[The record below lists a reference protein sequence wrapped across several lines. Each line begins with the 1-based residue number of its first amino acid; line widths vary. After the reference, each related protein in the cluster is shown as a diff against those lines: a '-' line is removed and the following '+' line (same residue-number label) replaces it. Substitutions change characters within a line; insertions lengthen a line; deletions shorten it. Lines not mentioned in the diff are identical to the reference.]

1 MSFFP
6 NRALANT
13 AKKSNQ
19 ASYRPNL
26 VSLMTL
32 CANNYM
38 LLLKV
43 LANKNA
49 LGESRHFFISDF
61 LHYNV
66 TIKEITRYTSVIS
79 FEQDSLN
86 HTLKNIPRVV
96 TNALQ
101 PRMTIRLYHDAR
113 MAEVLATQDIRQ
125 VKPRYDYPNSHMHQQ
140 DEKQQINQFLNEWLH
155 LCLRLGQVN
164 VALND

>member
-6 NRALANT
+6 NRAL
-13 AKKSNQ
+13 SNATKQ
-19 ASYRPNL
+19 NYQPNL

-43 LANKNA
+43 LASKTA

-61 LHYNV
+61 LSYNV
-66 TIKEITRYTSVIS
+66 TIKEVTRYTSVVS
-79 FEQDSLN
+79 FEQEILN
-86 HTLKNIPRVV
+86 TSFKNVPGVV
-96 TNALQ
+96 ASALH
-101 PRMTIRLYHDAR
+101 PRMIIRLYHDAR
-113 MAEVLATQDIRQ
+113 MAEVLSTQDIRQ
-125 VKPRYDYPNSHMHQQ
+125 VKPRYSYPNSHMHQQ
-140 DEKQQINQFLNEWLH
+140 DEKQQTNQFLNEWLH

-164 VALND
+164 VELPS

>member
-6 NRALANT
+6 NRAVVNAT
-13 AKKSNQ
+13 KKGYQ
-19 ASYRPNL
+19 PNL

-43 LANKNA
+43 LAGKTA
-49 LGESRHFFISDF
+49 LDETRHFFISDF
-61 LHYNV
+61 LSYSV
-66 TIKEITRYTSVIS
+66 KITEVTRYTSVIS
-79 FEQDSLN
+79 FEQDSLRDA
-86 HTLKNIPRVV
+86 LKSIPCAVV
-96 TNALQ
+96 SSLH

-125 VKPRYDYPNSHMHQQ
+125 VKPRYDYPNTQMHQQ
-140 DEKQQINQFLNEWLH
+140 DEKQQTNQFLNEWLH

-164 VALND
+164 IDLQA

>member
-6 NRALANT
+6 NRAVAKQ
-13 AKKSNQ
+13 AKKN
-19 ASYRPNL
+19 YRPNL

-43 LANKNA
+43 LANKKA
-49 LGESRHFFISDF
+49 LGEARHFFISDF
-61 LHYNV
+61 LSYTV
-66 TIKEITRYTSVIS
+66 TIKEVTRYTSVIC
-79 FEQDSLN
+79 FEQESLC
-86 HTLKNIPRVV
+86 HSLKNIPA
-96 TNALQ
+96 TLANSLH

-125 VKPRYDYPNSHMHQQ
+125 VKPRYDYPNNQMHQQ
-140 DEKQQINQFLNEWLH
+140 DEKQQTNQFLNEWLH
-155 LCLRLGQVN
+155 LCLDLGQVN
-164 VALND
+164 LKLPA

>member
-6 NRALANT
+6 NRALANAT
-13 AKKSNQ
+13 KQ
-19 ASYRPNL
+19 SYQPNL

-43 LANKNA
+43 LASKTA

-61 LHYNV
+61 LSYNV
-66 TIKEITRYTSVIS
+66 MIKEVTRYTSVVH
-79 FEQDSLN
+79 FEQETLSAS
-86 HTLKNIPRVV
+86 LKNVPGIVAS
-96 TNALQ
+96 ALH

-113 MAEVLATQDIRQ
+113 MAEVLSTQDIRQ
-125 VKPRYDYPNSHMHQQ
+125 VKPRYSYPNSQMHQQ
-140 DEKQQINQFLNEWLH
+140 DEKQQTNQFLNEWLH

-164 VALND
+164 VELPS

>member
-6 NRALANT
+6 NRALANAT
-13 AKKSNQ
+13 KQNYQ
-19 ASYRPNL
+19 PNL

-43 LANKNA
+43 LASKTA

-61 LHYNV
+61 LSYNV
-66 TIKEITRYTSVIS
+66 TIKEVTRYTSVVS
-79 FEQDSLN
+79 FEQEVLSTSFN
-86 HTLKNIPRVV
+86 NVPGIVAS
-96 TNALQ
+96 ALH

-113 MAEVLATQDIRQ
+113 MAEVLSTQDIRQ
-125 VKPRYDYPNSHMHQQ
+125 VKPRYSYPNSQMHQQ
-140 DEKQQINQFLNEWLH
+140 DEKQQTNQFLNEWLH

-164 VALND
+164 VEFPS